1 MIEVKSI
8 ERLEKYSLHIEEVPI
23 KVWKFPTGEVGFK
36 FLEPG
41 KIKPSGATYEVNCKF
56 ESNDD
61 IFAALQ
67 AIDALKIL
75 GVEIGKIILRV
86 PYLPYSRQD
95 RVCHPGE
102 SFALQVLASV
112 LNTTGVDIHTL
123 DVHSD
128 VAMQEIPTLSNTEQ
142 FECVWNSLPHFDY
155 FIAPDKG
162 SHNKAKDILPVQ
174 DDGSNLVTLSK
185 ERIGST
191 IKYMDYEYD
200 SIKGSACIVDDLCDG
215 GGTFLACAEMLR
227 RTQPN
232 LTELSLYITHGF
244 FTAGIDKLKEK
255 FDNIYVC
262 NLMSKDINVINFV
275 KGI

>member
-1 MIEVKSI
+1 MIEVRKFSV
-8 ERLEKYSLHIEEVPI
+8 HIEEVPI

-36 FLEPG
+36 FLEPE

-61 IFAALQ
+61 IFTALQ
-67 AIDALKIL
+67 AVDALKIL
-75 GVEIGKIILRV
+75 GIREGRIVLRL

-102 SFALQVLASV
+102 SFALQVFASI
-112 LNTTGVDIHTL
+112 LNTTGVSIDTL
-123 DVHSD
+123 DVHSE
-128 VAMQEIPTLSNTEQ
+128 VAMQEIPMLINVPQS
-142 FECVWNSLPHFDY
+142 ECIWNNIPQFDY

-162 SHNKAKDILPVQ
+162 SHNKAKDLLQVW
-174 DDGSNLVTLSK
+174 DDTSNLVTLNK
-185 ERIGST
+185 QRIGST

-200 SIKGSACIVDDLCDG
+200 TIKGSACIVDDLCDG

-244 FTAGIDKLKEK
+244 FTAGIDKLKEN

-262 NLMSKDINVINFV
+262 NLMSKDIDVINFV
-275 KGI
+275 KEI